1 MDEMDD
7 RIDDVEKEINN
18 LKSRVDSLSDDLA
31 NAITELR
38 NAVLEIRTAVSE
50 IENPFNLLRIITNE
64 KDLEKISKMRPK
76 MKSEISPEALKIEL
90 EEEPP
95 KTEEAVEAVKA
106 VEEEVFPEEKPA
118 EPMERPS
125 FKHGVALLRWVYMM
139 LDLGFD
145 EEGIRRLCEYCEF
158 FRFIPKGASPYISN
172 LSRVVMK
179 ARAQGLLEEEVILSI
194 YGIAEALG
202 MRIRP
207 EDLSGLLVQ
216 VLRKNRMVESLMG

>member
-1 MDEMDD
+1 MDEKND
-7 RIDDVEKEINN
+7 RIDDVEKEIND
-18 LKSRVDSLSDDLA
+18 LKSRVDSLSDDLT

-64 KDLEKISKMRPK
+64 KDLEKISKMRPRV
-76 MKSEISPEALKIEL
+76 EGEAPPEALKIEL
-90 EEEPP
+90 EEETP
-95 KTEEAVEAVKA
+95 KAEEEAETVKT
-106 VEEEVFPEEKPA
+106 VEEVFPEEKPV